1 MKLKVITTFC
11 VGMLLASCSSEEAT
25 EVMED
30 AGVVEVSTELME
42 QLNAEKELNDQAHQL
57 NDELDQFMNDL
68 EQ

>member
-11 VGMLLASCSSEEAT
+11 IGMLLASCSSEEAT

-30 AGVVEVSTELME
+30 AGAVEVFTELVEELEAE
-42 QLNAEKELNDQAHQL
+42 QAMNEKAHQL